1 MTPRELLV
9 SVNDRRVGILREAYD
24 LWAFAYDPEWI
35 AAAGAFDLSPALPRS
50 QAEHI
55 DGASLRPVQWYF
67 DNLLPEE
74 ALRAILAKEAA
85 RPAEDAFGLLACF
98 GAESA
103 GSLILHRPD
112 APVQEA
118 SGLRPL
124 APAALSE
131 RIRQL
136 PQASLNQGAAKRM
149 SLAGA
154 QHKMVV
160 VVRDGELFEP
170 LPGMPSTHI
179 LKPNHPTAD
188 YPASVMN
195 EFFTMRLAH
204 RLGLAVP
211 QVTLRYVPE
220 PVYIIERFDR
230 DDGTPPKRHHIIDAC
245 QLLNKAR
252 SFKYTAATL
261 DTLGAIVAQCRAR
274 AATRLRLFRWLLF
287 NALVGNGDNHLKN
300 LSFHV
305 TSAGIDLAPAYDLLC
320 TAAYTT
326 RAYAHEKATWPQVEL
341 VLAIGEKR
349 FFCDLDQQSFI
360 AAGVQLGLPR
370 QTAEREIQRMAGT
383 ILQQAQELADSLESE
398 LDKAVGDSPDPKIA
412 ARYSAADRKLVRVLT
427 RIVLP
432 EMAARFA

>member
-1 MTPRELLV
+1 MTPRQLLV
-9 SVNDRRVGILREAYD
+9 SVNSRSVGVLREAND
-24 LWAFAYDPEWI
+24 LWAFTYDPEWK
-35 AAAGAFDLSPALPRS
+35 AAPDAFDLSPALPRS
-50 QAEHI
+50 QAEHM
-55 DGASLRPVQWYF
+55 DGASQRPVQWYF

-85 RPAEDAFGLLACF
+85 LPAEDAFGLLAYF

-103 GSLILHRPD
+103 GSLVLSLPET
-112 APVQEA
+112 PVQEA
-118 SGLRPL
+118 TGLRPL
-124 APAALSE
+124 PPAALSE

-170 LPGMPSTHI
+170 LPGTPSTHI
-179 LKPNHPTAD
+179 LKPNHPSPE
-188 YPASVMN
+188 YPASVIN
-195 EFFTMRLAH
+195 EFFTMRLAD
-204 RLGLAVP
+204 RLGVAVP
-211 QVTLRYVPE
+211 KVELRYVPE
-220 PVYIIERFDR
+220 PVYVVERFDR
-230 DDGTPPKRHHIIDAC
+230 GAGDPSSRQHIIDAC

-261 DTLGAIVAQCRAR
+261 DTLAALVTQCRAR

-305 TSAGIDLAPAYDLLC
+305 TPGGIDLAPAYDLLC

-326 RAYAHEKATWPQVEL
+326 RAYAHEKANWPEVEL
-341 VLAIGEKR
+341 VLAIGDKR
-349 FFCDLDQQSFI
+349 FFCDLDRSSLVE
-360 AAGVQLGLPR
+360 AGTRLGLTH
-370 QTAEREIQRMAGT
+370 QTAEREIGRMAGS
-383 ILQQAQELADSLESE
+383 ILQQARELADSLDSE
-398 LDKAVGDSPDPKIA
+398 IDQAVARSPEPEVAGRFA
-412 ARYSAADRKLVRVLT
+412 ASDRHLLRVVT
-427 RIVLP
+427 HIVIP
-432 EMAARFA
+432 DVAARFA